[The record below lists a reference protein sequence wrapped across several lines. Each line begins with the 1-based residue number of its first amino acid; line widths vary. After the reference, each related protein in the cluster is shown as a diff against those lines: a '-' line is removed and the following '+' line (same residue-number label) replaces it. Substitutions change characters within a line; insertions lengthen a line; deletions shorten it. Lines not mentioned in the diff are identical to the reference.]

1 MGLKH
6 PFLTW
11 FGYITQ
17 QKSMVDKWEAQ
28 NILTTSIS

>member
-11 FGYITQ
+11 FWVNYPTISNGGQ
-17 QKSMVDKWEAQ
+17 MGQK
-28 NILTTSIS
+28 T

>member
-11 FGYITQ
+11 FWVNYPTNSNGGQ
-17 QKSMVDKWEAQ
+17 MGQKSITG
-28 NILTTSIS
+28 NIT